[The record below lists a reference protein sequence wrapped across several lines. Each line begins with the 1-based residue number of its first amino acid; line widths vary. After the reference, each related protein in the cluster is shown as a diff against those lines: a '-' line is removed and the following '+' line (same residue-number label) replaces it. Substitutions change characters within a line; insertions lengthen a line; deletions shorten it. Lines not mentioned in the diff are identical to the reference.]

1 MNERRLTNKNKI
13 KIAAAAVVAI
23 LAIIVIFQ
31 NTEVVETRLLFI
43 TVSMPRALLLIVTL
57 LLGVLLGLMTAV
69 RIRRKPNA

>member
-1 MNERRLTNKNKI
+1 MSERRITNKI
-13 KIAAAAVVAI
+13 KIAVAAVVAV

-57 LLGVLLGLMTAV
+57 LLGVLLGLMTAI
-69 RIRRKPNA
+69 RIRRKPNP

>member
-1 MNERRLTNKNKI
+1 MSERRITNKI
-13 KIAAAAVVAI
+13 KIAVAAVVAV

-43 TVSMPRALLLIVTL
+43 TVGMPRALLLIVTL
-57 LLGVLLGLMTAV
+57 LLGVLLGLMAAI

>member
-1 MNERRLTNKNKI
+1 MSERRITNKI
-13 KIAAAAVVAI
+13 KLAVAAVVAI
-23 LAIIVIFQ
+23 LVIIVIFQ
-31 NTEVVETRLLFI
+31 NTEIVETRLLFI

>member
-1 MNERRLTNKNKI
+1 MSERQLTKRI
-13 KIAAAAVVAI
+13 KIAVAAVVAI

-43 TVSMPRALLLIVTL
+43 TVGMPRALLLIVTL

-69 RIRRKPNA
+69 RIRRKSNA

>member
-31 NTEVVETRLLFI
+31 NTEVMETRLLFV
-43 TVSMPRALLLIVTL
+43 TVGMPRALLLIVTL
-57 LLGVLLGLMTAV
+57 LLGWVLGLMTAV

>member
-1 MNERRLTNKNKI
+1 MSERRITNKI
-13 KIAAAAVVAI
+13 KISVAGVVAI

-43 TVSMPRALLLIVTL
+43 KVGMPRALLLIVTL

>member
-1 MNERRLTNKNKI
+1 MSERRITNKI
-13 KIAAAAVVAI
+13 KIAVAAIVAV

-43 TVSMPRALLLIVTL
+43 TVGMPRALLLIVTL

-69 RIRRKPNA
+69 RIRRKSNA

>member
-1 MNERRLTNKNKI
+1 MSERRLTNKI
-13 KIAAAAVVAI
+13 KIAVAAVVAI

-43 TVSMPRALLLIVTL
+43 TVGMPRALLLIVTL
-57 LLGVLLGLMTAV
+57 LLGWVLGLMTVV

>member
-1 MNERRLTNKNKI
+1 MSERRITNKI
-13 KIAAAAVVAI
+13 KVAVAAVVAV

-43 TVSMPRALLLIVTL
+43 TVGMPRALLLIVTL

-69 RIRRKPNA
+69 RIRRKSNA

>member
-43 TVSMPRALLLIVTL
+43 TVGMPRALLLIVTL
-57 LLGVLLGLMTAV
+57 LLGWVLGLMTVV

>member
-1 MNERRLTNKNKI
+1 MSERQLTKRI
-13 KIAAAAVVAI
+13 KIAVAAVVAI

>member
-1 MNERRLTNKNKI
+1 MSERRITNKI
-13 KIAAAAVVAI
+13 KISVAAVVAI

-43 TVSMPRALLLIVTL
+43 TVGMPRALLLIVTL

-69 RIRRKPNA
+69 RIRRKSNA

>member
-1 MNERRLTNKNKI
+1 MSERRLTNRI
-13 KIAAAAVVAI
+13 KIAVAAVVAI

-43 TVSMPRALLLIVTL
+43 KVGMPRALLLIVTL
-57 LLGVLLGLMTAV
+57 LLGVLLGLMTAA

>member
-1 MNERRLTNKNKI
+1 MSERRITNKI
-13 KIAAAAVVAI
+13 KLAVAAVVAI
-23 LAIIVIFQ
+23 LVIIVIFQ
-31 NTEVVETRLLFI
+31 NTEIVQTRLLFI

>member
-1 MNERRLTNKNKI
+1 MSERQLTKRI
-13 KIAAAAVVAI
+13 KIAVAAVVAV
-23 LAIIVIFQ
+23 LAIIVIFP

>member
-1 MNERRLTNKNKI
+1 MGERRLTNRI
-13 KIAAAAVVAI
+13 KIAVAAVVAI

-57 LLGVLLGLMTAV
+57 LLGWVLGLMTAV